1 VRYTRVM
8 LTPTLTAVFVALLL
22 IGEVRDLAW
31 LRIATK
37 VPASLGFIVYGWQ
50 RGALDGHPDG
60 LALFVALWLCAFGDW
75 FLLSREKKP
84 FLAGI
89 ASFLLGHVG
98 YLVVFF
104 LLGVDTGAALAAALV
119 LGGLAVGVWR
129 WVGPHAG
136 ALKPAVAAYIGV
148 ISLMVA
154 ASFGSVALE
163 ASPRRMTLVAGAV
176 LFFLSDLCV
185 ARDRFVAPGPQNRMV
200 GLPLYY
206 AGQLLFAAAAS

>member
-1 VRYTRVM
+1 M
-8 LTPTLTAVFVALLL
+8 LVPIATALCVAILLV
-22 IGEVRDLAW
+22 GEVRDVAW
-31 LRIATK
+31 LRVASK

-50 RGALDGHPDG
+50 CGALDGHADG

-89 ASFLLGHVG
+89 GSFLLGHVG
-98 YLVVFF
+98 YLVAFM
-104 LLGVDTGAALAAALV
+104 LMGVSLPAFGLATVV
-119 LGGLAVGVWR
+119 LGGFAFGVWR

-136 ALKPAVAAYIGV
+136 ALKPAVAAYIVV

-154 ASFGSVALE
+154 ASVGSVALE
-163 ASPRRMTLVAGAV
+163 ASPRRLTLVAGAV

-185 ARDRFVAPGPQNRMV
+185 ARDRFVSPGPNNRMI